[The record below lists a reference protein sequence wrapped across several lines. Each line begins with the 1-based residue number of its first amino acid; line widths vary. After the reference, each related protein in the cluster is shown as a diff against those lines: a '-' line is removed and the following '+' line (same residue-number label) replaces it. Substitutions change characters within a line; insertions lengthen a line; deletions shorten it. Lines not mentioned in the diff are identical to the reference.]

1 MNLARRSFRCS
12 AKPCCSIIWTTSTP
26 RWARSEPPSN
36 PIREKGIGRRSA
48 GLLNAACFAPVA
60 SSPGPAHPRIKIPP
74 LRRRPEAGDL
84 RMEKNNNAEKA
95 GQSRVAGPRHSILDL
110 APLELE
116 CLSVLWPMGEG
127 TVRDIHRALSASR
140 PRAYTTVMT
149 IMDRLEQKGI
159 VARRK
164 VGRAFH
170 YQARLSA
177 EDARLKAVEK
187 IVEGF
192 FDGSAQALAAHLSA
206 LASQGSAVREFA
218 APTA

>member
-1 MNLARRSFRCS
+1 MEMN
-12 AKPCCSIIWTTSTP
+12 
-26 RWARSEPPSN
+26 SN
-36 PIREKGIGRRSA
+36 VEHS
-48 GLLNAACFAPVA
+48 
-60 SSPGPAHPRIKIPP
+60 
-74 LRRRPEAGDL
+74 
-84 RMEKNNNAEKA
+84 
-95 GQSRVAGPRHSILDL
+95 GQARVAGPRHSILDL

-127 TVRDIHRALSASR
+127 TVRDIHRALVVSR

-164 VGRAFH
+164 VGRAFR

-177 EDARLKAVEK
+177 EEARLKAVEK

-192 FDGSAQALAAHLSA
+192 FAGSPEALAAHLSTMA
-206 LASQGSAVREFA
+206 STASMPSLASLGTQGSVVREIVPRAAAVVDAPA
-218 APTA
+218 APVAELQTQNLDERLL